1 VDEARLNPNPS
12 REARSTFGIRRS
24 WRVRY
29 PRLLVRAGTI
39 LILSASFFAHCVRS
53 QQPPS
58 EYQVKAA
65 FLFNF
70 AKFVEWPGSSYMG
83 EGAPFSICVLGGDP
97 FGDVLTRLRGKFV
110 ANRPVAVWR
119 IKNVEAGW
127 RCQILFVSSS
137 EKSHLPAI
145 FSALRGAN
153 ALLVGETDGFAAS
166 GGAIQFILE
175 ANHVRFAINPD
186 AIRRAG
192 LQVSSKLLAL
202 AKIVRDD
209 QSSGKG

>member
-1 VDEARLNPNPS
+1 
-12 REARSTFGIRRS
+12 
-24 WRVRY
+24 
-29 PRLLVRAGTI
+29 
-39 LILSASFFAHCVRS
+39 
-53 QQPPS
+53 
-58 EYQVKAA
+58 VKAA

-83 EGAPFSICVLGGDP
+83 GGAPFSICVLGEDP
-97 FGDVLTRLRGKFV
+97 FGDALTSLRGKFV

-153 ALLVGETDGFAAS
+153 ALLVGETDGFAAR

-175 ANHVRFAINPD
+175 ENHVRFAINP
-186 AIRRAG
+186 ATIRRAG